1 MVNRY
6 IRTQGEKIYAIST
19 THCFYPQSMTLFKM
33 HLTNPEISQALALQR
48 TMPSLNELH
57 DFAHNRPELE
67 FEDERDEVRVLAGA
81 RRVITPQYRV
91 RNGKR
96 KNIQRAMNALLLLD
110 QLYRDRLSQY
120 FEEISEKTFFM
131 DNTRKKL
138 QLINQHLARAP
149 AEPSPSF
156 PGTAYGSSSS
166 QKIFSSAGED
176 GSVKHLLPRK
186 KSDFELTRKTASTLH
201 LRTPLRSNT

>member
-1 MVNRY
+1 M
-6 IRTQGEKIYAIST
+6 

-33 HLTNPEISQALALQR
+33 HLTNPDISEKFSLQR
-48 TMPSLNELH
+48 ALPSINELQR
-57 DFAHNRPELE
+57 FPPNRPELE
-67 FEDERDEVRVLAGA
+67 SEDERDEVRVLAGA
-81 RRVITPQYRV
+81 RRIITPQYRV

-138 QLINQHLARAP
+138 QLIN
-149 AEPSPSF
+149 
-156 PGTAYGSSSS
+156 
-166 QKIFSSAGED
+166 
-176 GSVKHLLPRK
+176 
-186 KSDFELTRKTASTLH
+186 
-201 LRTPLRSNT
+201 